1 MSTPNP
7 IDCALAGFL
16 TARRR
21 VVLAAVIEVTPHLG
35 RPPSRL
41 FLERLLGGTRGIGFP
56 SRALASY
63 GALGRPADARRE
75 IEAAIKT
82 GLLAPVKSPAPGLV
96 LPLEGRRELAPLLLL
111 ARPPP

>member
-7 IDCALAGFL
+7 IDSALDGFL

-21 VVLAAVIEVTPHLG
+21 VVLAAVIEATPHLG

-41 FLERLLGGTRGIGFP
+41 FLERLLGGARAIGYP

-75 IEAAIKT
+75 IEAAVTK
-82 GLLAPVKSPAPGLV
+82 GLLDRVASPAPGLV
-96 LPLEGRRELAPLLLL
+96 LTLAGRRELDPLLLL